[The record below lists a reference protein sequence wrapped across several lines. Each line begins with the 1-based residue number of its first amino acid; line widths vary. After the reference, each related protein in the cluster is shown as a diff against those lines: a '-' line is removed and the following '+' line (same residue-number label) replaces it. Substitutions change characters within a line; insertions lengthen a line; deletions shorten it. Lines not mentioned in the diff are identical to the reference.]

1 MSPGRSPK
9 EPLFRRVKETIK
21 PVRKQGD
28 PPEEDLE
35 SLDGYVCD
43 LCKDGVKKASVI
55 QCPFCGRWVCRNQC
69 YSDDELCCISCAG
82 VIKLMR
88 ESVVLSDLSGV
99 GIEKEPEKPPE
110 KPKRKP
116 KGRK

>member
-1 MSPGRSPK
+1 VRFKSDKRSAD
-9 EPLFRRVKETIK
+9 LFSKVKDSIK

-35 SLDGYVCD
+35 LMEGYICD
-43 LCKDGVKKASVI
+43 LCLVSIKRKEIS
-55 QCPFCGRWVCRNQC
+55 QCPFCGRWVCKEGC

-88 ESVVLSDLSGV
+88 ESIVLGELNNV
-99 GIEKEPEKPPE
+99 PVPEKEETSEPD
-110 KPKRKP
+110 
-116 KGRK
+116 KG